1 MPPNKICKTVHQY
14 NREPVCDGDMQKLL
28 DVAEDYRKVKN
39 YVYGRFG
46 GISSLSKIYPGYTI
60 QNEMTAS
67 GYRET
72 LGMPAV
78 YFYLAVFD
86 ALGDIKSQWTRTKS
100 KLVKLVN
107 KNEGFTGEEK
117 HYLRF
122 CLKVSNVFEAI
133 LNQKPVELPAKVNKQ
148 YCKLAEQVD
157 KKKLHRY
164 LCRQVRKYHVKLYTD
179 TADVFAIAERAYRY
193 ADHGIY
199 ISIKEKRKRIF
210 ISLTDHNQYKCQLR
224 IKLYPKEN
232 RIEIKVPV
240 NVSVRHHADYLK
252 QVGAA
257 VGFYT
262 MLTTD
267 EGHRYGEELGEYQSN
282 YSDWIR
288 EQNNIY
294 RRNKEDNPGRKKYF
308 AKKRRDVK
316 DELMRIEYFQNNLG
330 TSANVAKAKQ
340 ALKSIKGLE
349 TRKYKPRKYD
359 ELFENYALKDRNRE
373 KAVENIKNNYKV
385 VQAVKDIGGEDIMTE
400 ERKYTPYD
408 GKENDWLTF
417 ARQQAEFYRN
427 AGQYISN
434 LRIMIQEID
443 LEIGDIL
450 QETEVANCNVAQ
462 GYKVFKRLKELRLE
476 RKAKSQELDCLY
488 ALTDYIDC
496 DALADTCE
504 DCLAEVKEIM
514 NVKDESVAMNVQDV
528 GDESK
533 LVQVIDTMQDMV
545 S

>member
-1 MPPNKICKTVHQY
+1 MPPDKICKTVHQY
-14 NREPVCDGDMQKLL
+14 NREPIPDEEMQKLL
-28 DVAEDYRKVKN
+28 DIAEDYRKVKN
-39 YVYGRFG
+39 YVYVRFG
-46 GISSLSKIYPGYTI
+46 GIGSLSKLYPGYTV

-107 KNEGFTGEEK
+107 KNEGFTEEEK

-199 ISIKEKRKRIF
+199 ISIKEKRKRVF

-224 IKLYPKEN
+224 IKLYPKEK

-267 EGHRYGEELGEYQSN
+267 EGHRYGEELGEYQSD

-308 AKKRRDVK
+308 AKKRRLEEQLHSYINHELNRFLTEEKPETVYIVK
-316 DELMRIEYFQNNLG
+316 LP
-330 TSANVAKAKQ
+330 KPQ
-340 ALKSIKGLE
+340 AGGYNKKI
-349 TRKYKPRKYD
+349 
-359 ELFENYALKDRNRE
+359 NYAVAQWQRGYIRKRLVQKCKEQSVEFVEVLGKNISNE
-373 KAVENIKNNYKV
+373 CSVCGALGSKA
-385 VQAVKDIGGEDIMTE
+385 
-400 ERKYTPYD
+400 D
-408 GKENDWLTF
+408 GMF
-417 ARQQAEFYRN
+417 RCPACGYQAEEKMNTAR
-427 AGQYISN
+427 
-434 LRIMIQEID
+434 
-443 LEIGDIL
+443 
-450 QETEVANCNVAQ
+450 
-462 GYKVFKRLKELRLE
+462 
-476 RKAKSQELDCLY
+476 
-488 ALTDYIDC
+488 
-496 DALADTCE
+496 
-504 DCLAEVKEIM
+504 
-514 NVKDESVAMNVQDV
+514 NVKNRGQ
-528 GDESK
+528 GDGV
-533 LVQVIDTMQDMV
+533 LY
-545 S
+545 